1 MFVQVEVIRLK
12 DVSNAK
18 HHIGVCRSNKKE
30 ETEDRQQL
38 CTFNFTVKWDDS
50 GYHIPLLNN
59 YQIQNNGCPWHS
71 CIAEKCTARY
81 DFDLLS
87 F

>member
-18 HHIGVCRSNKKE
+18 HHTYLGKSNKKE
-30 ETEDRQQL
+30 ETEDGHQL

-50 GYHIPLLNN
+50 G
-59 YQIQNNGCPWHS
+59 
-71 CIAEKCTARY
+71 
-81 DFDLLS
+81 
-87 F
+87 